1 MKILCPIDKRIADRG
16 QINTTPW
23 TRSRLDSSFDG
34 DNSEYAGSS
43 GGGMGERKTER
54 KRTKRNDIIRL
65 VATALM
71 IINGREPACIC
82 GDQKDKADG

>member
-1 MKILCPIDKRIADRG
+1 
-16 QINTTPW
+16 
-23 TRSRLDSSFDG
+23 
-34 DNSEYAGSS
+34 
-43 GGGMGERKTER
+43 MGERKTER

-71 IINGREPACIC
+71 IINGRGPACIC